1 MPETKANM
9 GKVTREEGSDKIGM
23 LASGCRVGVPGTG
36 NGDPLALKNARRV
49 FLIHR
54 KSSQGLTPAEVVELE
69 QLQAEMD
76 RYVDEIAPVSFE
88 VLETFEEHARRIGI
102 TVPEK
107 EDSDPG
113 RRED

>member
-1 MPETKANM
+1 MPETKATM
-9 GKVTREEGSDKIGM
+9 GEVTREEGPEKIGM

-54 KSSQGLTPAEVVELE
+54 KSSQRLTPAEAVELD

-107 EDSDPG
+107 EDSDP
-113 RRED
+113 ESS